1 MSKAR
6 RIFAVR
12 PGEILKT
19 EFMESMGV
27 SAYALAKALNFPL
40 HARSLHLPRTKT
52 INNRHSTI
60 SNSFCDLR
68 AAVVK

>member
-1 MSKAR
+1 
-6 RIFAVR
+6 
-12 PGEILKT
+12 
-19 EFMESMGV
+19 MESMGV